1 MPNRNP
7 VMTSS
12 RVVNHAIGLAPA
24 RRGLAAGTSGMRC
37 RRHGAECGNPLICAP
52 KRSAEEFVAED
63 WVSVAEAITGRMR
76 ELKLSQRDLAVHSNV
91 SVATIRE
98 IQRHRIKRRRNPR
111 TLESLSES
119 LGWPRQHLDAV
130 LNGRLP
136 QDPAEPAGDDGD
148 LRSRL
153 DLLEQ
158 RLDTIADVMH
168 RIDAKIDV
176 IAGHWLGAAG
186 HEPEAAGTSA
196 GVPAARS
203 GPSEPG
209 S

>member
-1 MPNRNP
+1 
-7 VMTSS
+7 
-12 RVVNHAIGLAPA
+12 
-24 RRGLAAGTSGMRC
+24 
-37 RRHGAECGNPLICAP
+37 
-52 KRSAEEFVAED
+52 VAED
-63 WVSVAEAITGRMR
+63 WVAVAEAITGRMR

-136 QDPAEPAGDDGD
+136 QDPAEAAGDDD

-153 DLLEQ
+153 AQLEQ
-158 RLDTIADVMH
+158 RLDAIVDVMH

-176 IAGHWLGAAG
+176 IIDLRHDATGHGATGHGATGHGAAGHGAAGQPGHEQGDGG

-203 GPSEPG
+203 RPSGPG

>member
-1 MPNRNP
+1 
-7 VMTSS
+7 
-12 RVVNHAIGLAPA
+12 
-24 RRGLAAGTSGMRC
+24 
-37 RRHGAECGNPLICAP
+37 
-52 KRSAEEFVAED
+52 VAED
-63 WVSVAEAITGRMR
+63 WVAVAEAITGRMR

-153 DLLEQ
+153 DQLEQ
-158 RLDTIADVMH
+158 RLATIADVMH

-176 IAGHWLGAAG
+176 IIDLRHDAARHDAAGHDASGHGAARQPGHEQGDAG

-203 GPSEPG
+203 RPSGPG

>member
-1 MPNRNP
+1 
-7 VMTSS
+7 
-12 RVVNHAIGLAPA
+12 
-24 RRGLAAGTSGMRC
+24 
-37 RRHGAECGNPLICAP
+37 
-52 KRSAEEFVAED
+52 VAED
-63 WVSVAEAITGRMR
+63 WVAVAEAITGRMR

-119 LGWPRQHLDAV
+119 LSWPRQHLDAV

-153 DLLEQ
+153 DQLEQ
-158 RLDTIADVMH
+158 RLGTIADVMH

-176 IAGHWLGAAG
+176 IVGHWHGASGDGASGDGASGQPGREQGEAG
-186 HEPEAAGTSA
+186 PEPEAAGTSA

-203 GPSEPG
+203 RPSGPG

>member
-1 MPNRNP
+1 M
-7 VMTSS
+7 
-12 RVVNHAIGLAPA
+12 
-24 RRGLAAGTSGMRC
+24 
-37 RRHGAECGNPLICAP
+37 
-52 KRSAEEFVAED
+52 AED

-153 DLLEQ
+153 DQLEQ

-176 IAGHWLGAAG
+176 IAGHWHGASG

-203 GPSEPG
+203 RPSGPG

>member
-1 MPNRNP
+1 M
-7 VMTSS
+7 
-12 RVVNHAIGLAPA
+12 
-24 RRGLAAGTSGMRC
+24 
-37 RRHGAECGNPLICAP
+37 
-52 KRSAEEFVAED
+52 AED
-63 WVSVAEAITGRMR
+63 WVAVAEAITGRMR

-153 DLLEQ
+153 AQLEQ
-158 RLDTIADVMH
+158 RLASVVDVMH

-176 IAGHWLGAAG
+176 IMGQWHGTDRHGAAGPGDREQGDAG

-203 GPSEPG
+203 RPSGPG

>member
-1 MPNRNP
+1 
-7 VMTSS
+7 
-12 RVVNHAIGLAPA
+12 
-24 RRGLAAGTSGMRC
+24 
-37 RRHGAECGNPLICAP
+37 
-52 KRSAEEFVAED
+52 VAED
-63 WVSVAEAITGRMR
+63 WVGVAEAITGRMR
-76 ELKLSQRDLAVHSNV
+76 ELELSQRDLAVHANV

-119 LGWPRQHLDAV
+119 LGWPRQHLDSV

-136 QDPAEPAGDDGD
+136 QETAEPAGDDAD

-153 DLLEQ
+153 EQLEQ
-158 RLDTIADVMH
+158 RLATVVDVMH

-176 IAGHWLGAAG
+176 IMGHRHAGY
-186 HEPEAAGTSA
+186 EPEAAGTSA

-203 GPSEPG
+203 RPSGPG

>member
-1 MPNRNP
+1 
-7 VMTSS
+7 
-12 RVVNHAIGLAPA
+12 L
-24 RRGLAAGTSGMRC
+24 
-37 RRHGAECGNPLICAP
+37 
-52 KRSAEEFVAED
+52 AED
-63 WVSVAEAITGRMR
+63 WVAVAEAITGRMR

-130 LNGRLP
+130 LNGRLT
-136 QDPAEPAGDDGD
+136 QATAEPAGDDGD

-153 DLLEQ
+153 DQLEQ
-158 RLDTIADVMH
+158 RLETIVDVMR
-168 RIDAKIDV
+168 RIDAKLDV
-176 IAGHWLGAAG
+176 FIGHRHDTAGPGAARPPG
-186 HEPEAAGTSA
+186 HDQRDAAHEPEAAGTSA

-203 GPSEPG
+203 GPSGPG

>member
-1 MPNRNP
+1 M
-7 VMTSS
+7 
-12 RVVNHAIGLAPA
+12 
-24 RRGLAAGTSGMRC
+24 
-37 RRHGAECGNPLICAP
+37 
-52 KRSAEEFVAED
+52 AED
-63 WVSVAEAITGRMR
+63 WVAVAEAITGRMR

-119 LGWPRQHLDAV
+119 LDWPRQHLDAV

-136 QDPAEPAGDDGD
+136 QAPAEAAGDDAD

-153 DLLEQ
+153 DQLEQ

-176 IAGHWLGAAG
+176 IIDLRHDTARPVAARPPDHEPRDAA

-203 GPSEPG
+203 RPSGPG

>member
-1 MPNRNP
+1 M
-7 VMTSS
+7 
-12 RVVNHAIGLAPA
+12 
-24 RRGLAAGTSGMRC
+24 
-37 RRHGAECGNPLICAP
+37 
-52 KRSAEEFVAED
+52 AED
-63 WVSVAEAITGRMR
+63 WVAVAEAITGRMR

-119 LGWPRQHLDAV
+119 LGWPRQHLGAV

-153 DLLEQ
+153 DQLEQ

-176 IAGHWLGAAG
+176 IVGHWHEASGDGASGDGASGQPGREQVDAG
-186 HEPEAAGTSA
+186 PELEAAGTSA

-203 GPSEPG
+203 RPSGPG

>member
-1 MPNRNP
+1 M
-7 VMTSS
+7 
-12 RVVNHAIGLAPA
+12 
-24 RRGLAAGTSGMRC
+24 
-37 RRHGAECGNPLICAP
+37 CAP

-63 WVSVAEAITGRMR
+63 WVAVAEAITGRMR

-176 IAGHWLGAAG
+176 IIDSGQGR
-186 HEPEAAGTSA
+186 AAGTSA

-203 GPSEPG
+203 GPSGPG

>member
-1 MPNRNP
+1 
-7 VMTSS
+7 
-12 RVVNHAIGLAPA
+12 
-24 RRGLAAGTSGMRC
+24 
-37 RRHGAECGNPLICAP
+37 
-52 KRSAEEFVAED
+52 VAED
-63 WVSVAEAITGRMR
+63 WVAVAEAITGRMR

-136 QDPAEPAGDDGD
+136 QDPAELTGDDGD

-153 DLLEQ
+153 EQLEQ
-158 RLDTIADVMH
+158 RLNTIADVMY

-176 IAGHWLGAAG
+176 IIDHRHGDLEQDGGGDGRA
-186 HEPEAAGTSA
+186 AAGTSA

-203 GPSEPG
+203 GPSGPG
-209 S
+209 N

>member
-1 MPNRNP
+1 
-7 VMTSS
+7 
-12 RVVNHAIGLAPA
+12 
-24 RRGLAAGTSGMRC
+24 
-37 RRHGAECGNPLICAP
+37 
-52 KRSAEEFVAED
+52 VAED
-63 WVSVAEAITGRMR
+63 WAGVAEAITGRMR

-98 IQRHRIKRRRNPR
+98 IQRHRINRRRNPR

-136 QDPAEPAGDDGD
+136 QETAEPSGDDAD

-153 DLLEQ
+153 EELER
-158 RLDTIADVMH
+158 RLKTIADVMY
-168 RIDAKIDV
+168 RIDAKID
-176 IAGHWLGAAG
+176 IIMDPRHRSGH
-186 HEPEAAGTSA
+186 EAAGTPD
-196 GVPAARS
+196 GVTAARS
-203 GPSEPG
+203 GPSGPG

>member
-1 MPNRNP
+1 
-7 VMTSS
+7 
-12 RVVNHAIGLAPA
+12 
-24 RRGLAAGTSGMRC
+24 
-37 RRHGAECGNPLICAP
+37 
-52 KRSAEEFVAED
+52 VAED
-63 WVSVAEAITGRMR
+63 WVAVAEAITGRMR
-76 ELKLSQRDLAVHSNV
+76 ELKLSQRDLAMHSNV

-153 DLLEQ
+153 DQLEQ

-168 RIDAKIDV
+168 RIHAKIDV
-176 IAGHWLGAAG
+176 IIGLRHDTARPGAARPG
-186 HEPEAAGTSA
+186 DSGPGEAGRGREAAGTPA
-196 GVPAARS
+196 GIPAARS
-203 GPSEPG
+203 GPSGPG

>member
-1 MPNRNP
+1 M
-7 VMTSS
+7 
-12 RVVNHAIGLAPA
+12 
-24 RRGLAAGTSGMRC
+24 
-37 RRHGAECGNPLICAP
+37 
-52 KRSAEEFVAED
+52 AED
-63 WVSVAEAITGRMR
+63 WVAVAEAITRRMR

-98 IQRHRIKRRRNPR
+98 IQRHRIMRRRNPR

-119 LGWPRQHLDAV
+119 LDWPRQHLDAV

-136 QDPAEPAGDDGD
+136 QDPAEPAGADGD

-153 DLLEQ
+153 DQMAQ

-176 IAGHWLGAAG
+176 IIDHRHDTAGPEAARPADPEREAAG
-186 HEPEAAGTSA
+186 HEREAAGHERDAAGTPA
-196 GVPAARS
+196 GVPAAKS
-203 GPSEPG
+203 GPSGPG

>member
-1 MPNRNP
+1 
-7 VMTSS
+7 
-12 RVVNHAIGLAPA
+12 
-24 RRGLAAGTSGMRC
+24 
-37 RRHGAECGNPLICAP
+37 
-52 KRSAEEFVAED
+52 VAED
-63 WVSVAEAITGRMR
+63 WVGVAEAITGRMR

-119 LGWPRQHLDAV
+119 LGWPRQHLDSV

-136 QDPAEPAGDDGD
+136 QEAAGPAGDDAD

-153 DLLEQ
+153 DQLEQ
-158 RLDTIADVMH
+158 RLATVVDVMH

-176 IAGHWLGAAG
+176 IMGHRHAGY
-186 HEPEAAGTSA
+186 EPEAAGTSA

-203 GPSEPG
+203 RPSGPG

>member
-1 MPNRNP
+1 
-7 VMTSS
+7 
-12 RVVNHAIGLAPA
+12 
-24 RRGLAAGTSGMRC
+24 
-37 RRHGAECGNPLICAP
+37 
-52 KRSAEEFVAED
+52 VAED

-136 QDPAEPAGDDGD
+136 QDPAEAAGDDGD

-153 DLLEQ
+153 AQLEQ
-158 RLDTIADVMH
+158 RLETIVDAVR

-176 IAGHWLGAAG
+176 IIGHRHDTAGSGDHRPQPGA
-186 HEPEAAGTSA
+186 E
-196 GVPAARS
+196 RQRQ
-203 GPSEPG
+203 
-209 S
+209 

>member
-1 MPNRNP
+1 M
-7 VMTSS
+7 
-12 RVVNHAIGLAPA
+12 
-24 RRGLAAGTSGMRC
+24 
-37 RRHGAECGNPLICAP
+37 
-52 KRSAEEFVAED
+52 AED
-63 WVSVAEAITGRMR
+63 WVAVAEAITGRMR

-153 DLLEQ
+153 DQLEQ

-176 IAGHWLGAAG
+176 IIDFRHDTARRPDHEQGDAG

-196 GVPAARS
+196 GAPAARS
-203 GPSEPG
+203 RPSGPG

>member
-1 MPNRNP
+1 
-7 VMTSS
+7 
-12 RVVNHAIGLAPA
+12 L
-24 RRGLAAGTSGMRC
+24 
-37 RRHGAECGNPLICAP
+37 
-52 KRSAEEFVAED
+52 AED
-63 WVSVAEAITGRMR
+63 WVAVAEAITRRMR
-76 ELKLSQRDLAVHSNV
+76 ELKMSQRDLAVHSNV

-119 LGWPRQHLDAV
+119 LDWPRQHLDAV

-136 QDPAEPAGDDGD
+136 QDPAELSGDDGD

-153 DLLEQ
+153 EQLEQ

-168 RIDAKIDV
+168 RIDAKID
-176 IAGHWLGAAG
+176 IIIDHRHDTAGPGSAG
-186 HEPEAAGTSA
+186 HELARHGDLEQGGAGHGRAAAGTSA

-203 GPSEPG
+203 GPSAPG